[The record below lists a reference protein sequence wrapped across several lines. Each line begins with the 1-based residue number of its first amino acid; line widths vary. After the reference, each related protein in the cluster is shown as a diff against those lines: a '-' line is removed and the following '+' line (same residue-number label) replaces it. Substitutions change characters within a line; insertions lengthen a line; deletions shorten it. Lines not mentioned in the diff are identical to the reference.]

1 MLRVTEG
8 AKDKLMETLLA
19 NTDDR
24 EAGLR
29 LTMKPPGQLGLVLDR
44 ELPDDSVV
52 EHEGLKLLLVEP
64 ELVELLEGVTLDV
77 QDTPDGPKLALVQG
91 QQS

>member
-1 MLRVTEG
+1 MLTVTES
-8 AKDKLMETLLA
+8 AKEKLMETLLA

-44 ELPDDSVV
+44 ESPGDSVV

-64 ELVELLEGVTLDV
+64 ELVELLEGAILEV
-77 QDTPDGPKLALVQG
+77 QDTPDGPRLTILEG
-91 QQS
+91 Q